1 MNGAKIKRLREAQ
14 GFTQLAVAEYVGVSV
29 RTVVSWELGER
40 IPGGDKIAK
49 LAECL
54 GVTADELLKDDDNA
68 ARPV

>member
-1 MNGAKIKRLREAQ
+1 MSGPKIKRLRKAQ
-14 GFTQLAVAEYVGVSV
+14 KLTQQAVAQHVGVSV

-54 GVTADELLKDDDNA
+54 GVTADELLKEE
-68 ARPV
+68 

>member
-1 MNGAKIKRLREAQ
+1 MNGAKIKRLRVAQ
-14 GFTQLAVAEYVGVSV
+14 RFTQIAVAEYVGVSV

-54 GVTADELLKDDDNA
+54 GVTADELL
-68 ARPV
+68 REE